1 MREKIDKIKNF
12 FKSNKSETEAS
23 NAEKNPYE
31 EFLEEWKSVNSKES
45 FLDCTNKLTS
55 NSAVK
60 DNKEVIQCIND
71 SMTAIINIR
80 NEINKFGSSKPF
92 LESVEVEK
100 EFFSGKLKSILS
112 GCKEVVPETKRKKIE
127 TAIDEAS
134 RTKKE
139 FDGEV
144 KKLGETLSASI
155 GQQGKTIEGLE
166 DKIEKMEAFCKL
178 TENIDNLDKQNI
190 SKDKEQI
197 IKNYDKDLVDDWKVC
212 SSADKNNKDNLKEL
226 VSKNKE
232 NEGQWVDCVK
242 QLSKINSLNCS
253 IDKIEKKM
261 CDSLNNLIKL
271 SEDFIKEYERAV
283 GNGDPYSLKLKQFDG
298 IKQYFKRREINVK
311 DAVYCLKVL
320 LENLMYTGVRGKF
333 LEKNALWNS
342 AEWNS
347 NERDFKELFD
357 KFIITKDN
365 IEKHIKGIK

>member
-1 MREKIDKIKNF
+1 M
-12 FKSNKSETEAS
+12 
-23 NAEKNPYE
+23 
-31 EFLEEWKSVNSKES
+31 
-45 FLDCTNKLTS
+45 
-55 NSAVK
+55 
-60 DNKEVIQCIND
+60 
-71 SMTAIINIR
+71 
-80 NEINKFGSSKPF
+80 
-92 LESVEVEK
+92 
-100 EFFSGKLKSILS
+100 
-112 GCKEVVPETKRKKIE
+112 
-127 TAIDEAS
+127 
-134 RTKKE
+134 
-139 FDGEV
+139 
-144 KKLGETLSASI
+144 
-155 GQQGKTIEGLE
+155 
-166 DKIEKMEAFCKL
+166 
-178 TENIDNLDKQNI
+178 
-190 SKDKEQI
+190 
-197 IKNYDKDLVDDWKVC
+197 
-212 SSADKNNKDNLKEL
+212 
-226 VSKNKE
+226 
-232 NEGQWVDCVK
+232 DCVK